1 MQGVT
6 LFEGIEVILPYV
18 VMFSV
23 TAALG
28 FLIGLRSQRSRIKG
42 LKHRLAKLNRE
53 LRNYRFEK

>member
-1 MQGVT
+1 MQEVT
-6 LFEGIEVILPYV
+6 LFEGFQVIWPYA

-23 TAALG
+23 TAILG
-28 FLIGLRSQRSRIKG
+28 FLIGLRSEKSKVKG